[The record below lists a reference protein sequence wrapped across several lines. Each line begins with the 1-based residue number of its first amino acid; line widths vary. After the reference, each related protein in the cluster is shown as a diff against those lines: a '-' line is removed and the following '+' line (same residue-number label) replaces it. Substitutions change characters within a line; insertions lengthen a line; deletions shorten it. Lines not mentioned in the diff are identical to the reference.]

1 VRARRSRSCGRWEC
15 WPARDP
21 TPDGGVGEL
30 EDAGGGLGTEAFGD
44 GVEHL
49 SDDEED
55 GKLELP
61 STFSALEKLPSKT
74 SKLKVGSLG
83 IYDTLGPVVPQ
94 LTHDNSMLTP

>member
-1 VRARRSRSCGRWEC
+1 
-15 WPARDP
+15 
-21 TPDGGVGEL
+21 L

-61 STFSALEKLPSKT
+61 STFSALEKLPSRNIIHLEQQHCPTLENKHG
-74 SKLKVGSLG
+74 LIIIMDMVL
-83 IYDTLGPVVPQ
+83 IY
-94 LTHDNSMLTP
+94 TPCMTAADSHPPCS

>member
-1 VRARRSRSCGRWEC
+1 VSQVRAVTSKRSKTRCRAW
-15 WPARDP
+15 
-21 TPDGGVGEL
+21 
-30 EDAGGGLGTEAFGD
+30 TEVFGD

-55 GKLELP
+55 GKLELL

-83 IYDTLGPVVPQ
+83 IYDTLGPYEERVFEFFLGSPTV
-94 LTHDNSMLTP
+94 DA